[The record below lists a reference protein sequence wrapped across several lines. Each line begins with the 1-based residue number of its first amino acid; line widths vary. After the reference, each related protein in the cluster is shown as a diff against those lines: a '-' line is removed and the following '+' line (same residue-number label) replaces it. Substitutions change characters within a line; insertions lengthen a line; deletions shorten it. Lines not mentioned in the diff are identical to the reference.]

1 MCVCVHVWTY
11 RFCYETEFMVE
22 IFWIGDSH
30 EKNLQKLLASQN
42 KFRYAFYFILF
53 KYSLWNAWFLTYTKI
68 ICLMCGN
75 HIQKI
80 PFSES
85 IANSVYVW
93 WFMPARC
100 WNERVNANIS
110 YNHKL
115 TIPGKPK
122 IIEKIKQNKTVVS
135 VLLRKSCCCWINNT

>member
-1 MCVCVHVWTY
+1 MCEHTDFAMKLNLWWKI
-11 RFCYETEFMVE
+11 FELE
-22 IFWIGDSH
+22 IHTKRICRNYWLRKTNSDMRS
-30 EKNLQKLLASQN
+30 
-42 KFRYAFYFILF
+42 ILF
-53 KYSLWNAWFLTYTKI
+53 YSNIHFETLVFKLTKI

-110 YNHKL
+110 YHHKL

-135 VLLRKSCCCWINNT
+135 VLLRKSCCC